1 MDENLNAQTL
11 DQRPI
16 VTSLD
21 RDFARLHVNACEIIG
36 QTSTE
41 ILYAA
46 PTTEGSSAAR
56 ANQIPSIGECVLR
69 GAAAIEQTFGGITAN
84 LWDDPFEWTL
94 PEYLSTPDKVIDHLA
109 EVEATRLR
117 AFSSFTDD
125 DCLRKHI
132 AVPSGGTQPLIEL
145 LRETLLS
152 ATDCEA
158 RARLALKILSE
169 ISKPGFI
176 M

>member
-1 MDENLNAQTL
+1 MEQENAQALKRRQIIASL
-11 DQRPI
+11 DQE
-16 VTSLD
+16 
-21 RDFARLHVNACEIIG
+21 FARFHVNACALIA
-36 QTSTE
+36 QTSIET
-41 ILYAA
+41 LYAA
-46 PTTEGSSAAR
+46 PPTKDSTATPILSV
-56 ANQIPSIGECVLR
+56 GESVLR

-94 PEYLSTPDKVIDHLA
+94 PEYLSTPNKVIEHLT
-109 EVEATRLR
+109 EVEATRAR

-132 AVPSGGTQPLIEL
+132 AVPAGGTCALLEL
-145 LRETLLS
+145 LKETLAK

-158 RARLALKILSE
+158 RARVALKILSE